1 MVFLVGGANSVSGY
15 NIENSI
21 RFNSGDDAKLQI
33 TTGSN
38 SNRQKFTFSGWFK
51 VAQDTGADQSI
62 FSCADGGHQPHIKI
76 DATSEQIN
84 VRVSDSEGWNVK
96 TSQSFRDYSAWYH
109 LVVAMDTTQGTAAN
123 RLKIYVNGSQVTS
136 LSTTDYPDEDANT
149 AWNSNTELV
158 LGRDVTTD
166 NKPLTAT

>member
-33 TTGSN
+33 TAGSN
-38 SNRQKFTFSGWFK
+38 SNREKSTFSGWFK